1 MITNTGKNI
10 IGKYLLGQAPAFAS
24 YIALGCGSKPL
35 LTGNPY
41 GDYSNKTSLDFEMLR
56 VPISSRGFV
65 NEDGVS
71 KLVLTAELPSEE
83 RYEISEIGIFSAGS
97 NSAAGAYDSKTV
109 LAFTQTENWQHH
121 TNLATTAINAITEAL
136 DSPNDNNIIATENIV
151 FQTNADNSI
160 FYKTTR
166 AERYERCRFLNNV
179 IVINGSDAN
188 LTKSVSLTNVSGN
201 GTLITYTTL
210 KDHNLSI
217 GDTVTV
223 TGVNPVNYNISS
235 SVSTVPSPTT
245 FTLLSDQIG
254 SYVSGG
260 STTVKHFYIENG
272 SNHIH
277 LAGTLLDFDKN
288 SPIDELK
295 LAFSIINKDGT
306 SSASPDNARVL
317 VEFASSDQVDGEYAR
332 FEADIVKGTG
342 EGQYDLNNN
351 RYCLVTK
358 QLQEL
363 YTSPN
368 FTWNSVSVIKV
379 YASTFVSNT
388 ISDDFYIALDAMRLE
403 NVATTNPL
411 YGLTGYSVIKNTD
424 STTIIKSPNTTSFV
438 EFRFSIGVS

>member
-121 TNLATTAINAITEAL
+121 TNLATTAINTITEAL
-136 DSPNDNNIIATENIV
+136 DSPNDDNIIATENIV

-201 GTLITYTTL
+201 
-210 KDHNLSI
+210 
-217 GDTVTV
+217 
-223 TGVNPVNYNISS
+223 
-235 SVSTVPSPTT
+235 
-245 FTLLSDQIG
+245 
-254 SYVSGG
+254 
-260 STTVKHFYIENG
+260 
-272 SNHIH
+272 
-277 LAGTLLDFDKN
+277 
-288 SPIDELK
+288 
-295 LAFSIINKDGT
+295 
-306 SSASPDNARVL
+306 
-317 VEFASSDQVDGEYAR
+317 
-332 FEADIVKGTG
+332 
-342 EGQYDLNNN
+342 
-351 RYCLVTK
+351 
-358 QLQEL
+358 
-363 YTSPN
+363 
-368 FTWNSVSVIKV
+368 
-379 YASTFVSNT
+379 
-388 ISDDFYIALDAMRLE
+388 
-403 NVATTNPL
+403 
-411 YGLTGYSVIKNTD
+411 
-424 STTIIKSPNTTSFV
+424 
-438 EFRFSIGVS
+438 

>member
-121 TNLATTAINAITEAL
+121 TNLATTAIDTITEAL
-136 DSPNDNNIIATENIV
+136 DSPNDDNIIATENIV

-166 AERYERCRFLNNV
+166 AERYERCRFLNN
-179 IVINGSDAN
+179 IILINGSDAN

-201 GTLITYTTL
+201 GTLITYTTS
-210 KDHNLSI
+210 KDHNLSV

-223 TGVNPVNYNISS
+223 TGVNPVNYNISG

-295 LAFSIINKDGT
+295 LVFSIINKDGT

>member
-10 IGKYLLGQAPAFAS
+10 IGKYLLGQAPSFAS
-24 YIALGCGSKPL
+24 YIAVGCGSKPL
-35 LTGNPY
+35 LSTDPY
-41 GDYSNKTSLDFEMLR
+41 GDYSDNISLDFEMFR

-65 NEDGVS
+65 NEEGVS
-71 KLVLTAELPSEE
+71 KLVLTAELPTEE

-97 NSAAGAYDSKTV
+97 NSAAGSYDSKTI

-121 TNLATTAINAITEAL
+121 TSLATTAIGTITEPL
-136 DSPNDNNIIATENIV
+136 DSPNDDNIIATENAV

-166 AERYERCRFLNNV
+166 AERYERCRFLNNI

-201 GTLITYTTL
+201 GTAITYTTS
-210 KDHNLSI
+210 KDHNLTV

-223 TGVNPVNYNISS
+223 SGVNPVNYNISGA
-235 SVSTVPSPTT
+235 VTTVPSTTT
-245 FTLLSDQIG
+245 FTLLSNQIG
-254 SYVSGG
+254 AYVSGG
-260 STTVKHFYIENG
+260 STTVKHFYIEDG

-295 LAFSIINKDGT
+295 LVFSVINKEG
-306 SSASPDNARVL
+306 SSGASPDNVRVL
-317 VEFASSDQVDGEYAR
+317 VEFASSDQTDGEYAR
-332 FEADIVKGTG
+332 FEADIVKGTDPG
-342 EGQYDLNNN
+342 EYDLTDN

-363 YTSPN
+363 YTTPN

-379 YASTFVSNT
+379 YASTFVSDVL
-388 ISDDFYIALDAMRLE
+388 SDNFYVALDSMRLE
-403 NVATTNPL
+403 NVATTNPI

-424 STTIIKSPNTTSFV
+424 AVTIVKSPNTTNYI

>member
-121 TNLATTAINAITEAL
+121 TNLATTAINTITEAL
-136 DSPNDNNIIATENIV
+136 DSPNDDNIIATENIV

-295 LAFSIINKDGT
+295 LAFSIINKNGT

>member
-35 LTGNPY
+35 LTGTPY

-121 TNLATTAINAITEAL
+121 TNLATTAINTITEAL
-136 DSPNDNNIIATENIV
+136 DSPNDDNIIATENIV

-223 TGVNPVNYNISS
+223 TGVNPVNYNISG

-245 FTLLSDQIG
+245 FTLLSNQIG

-317 VEFASSDQVDGEYAR
+317 VEFASSDQIDGEYAR